1 LVVETLVP
9 AEPDAVWARFV
20 DFPRWPE
27 WNLMCIG
34 ASIDG
39 ELAPGC
45 RLDLH
50 LRHPR
55 GRGFWTRPRVIA
67 VDARRSITWRASGVG
82 LRSDTRTTFAIDDGG
97 TRVSMSSDAQ
107 GFLAFAFRLA
117 MTPATESALYGGML
131 MSLQGSF
138 TA

>member
-1 LVVETLVP
+1 
-9 AEPDAVWARFV
+9 
-20 DFPRWPE
+20 
-27 WNLMCIG
+27 MCIG
-34 ASIDG
+34 ASVDG

-55 GRGFWTRPRVIA
+55 GRGFWTRPRVLEVA
-67 VDARRSITWRASGVG
+67 VGRSITWRASGLG
-82 LRSDTRTTFAIDDGG
+82 LRSDTSTVFASDGDG

-107 GFLAFAFRLA
+107 GFLAFAFRIA